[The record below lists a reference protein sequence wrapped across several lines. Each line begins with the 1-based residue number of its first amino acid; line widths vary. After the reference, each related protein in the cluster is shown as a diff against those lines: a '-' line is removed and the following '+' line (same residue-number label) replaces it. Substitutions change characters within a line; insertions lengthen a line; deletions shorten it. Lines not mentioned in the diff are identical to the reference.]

1 MKELVFETK
10 LIEYLST
17 GRVVENNEVEEDL
30 INFLPSQKKWTYR
43 PDIRTTDALW
53 QNFKEILEQHNQSE
67 LSYRPMTVTE
77 FAQVKKVI
85 SDLHTPYQAGQ
96 FLYGMNGTAQIEIDL
111 DDGKHVYLTV
121 FKQDAVDADDTV
133 YQVVNQIKRPAI
145 VTGKIDRRF
154 DTTLLINGLPIVQI
168 EEKKDT
174 IDVNA
179 ALNQMK
185 EYIDEKQYGDIFSTL
200 QILVGITPNNVKYM
214 ANTPSERFNKDFA
227 FNWQVKEEDDR
238 GVSRYRT
245 VRQWK
250 EFARRFL
257 SIPMAH
263 QMATSFMIL
272 DGTKTKET
280 LKVMRPYQVEAT
292 RKVIEALKRTDF
304 ELGTNKLGYI
314 WHTTGSGKTIT
325 SFKTAWLASRLPNV
339 DKVVFLVDRVN
350 LTNQTRDEYRAYDPE
365 HIEGNIEGESALGSV
380 QDTKNT
386 RALGRR
392 LKDRSSSIIVTSI
405 QKMDTLVKRR
415 SFKSPDKN
423 IVFIVDEAHRSTNGN
438 SFATIQ
444 NAFKRAAWV
453 GYTGTPMVE
462 DTAKGTYTQDVF
474 GSCLH
479 SYTIRDA
486 IRDRNVLGFKVDF
499 ETTID
504 QEAMK
509 EKYLPEFYHAQHPD
523 WSNEKIKE
531 KIANLTPEDMDDA
544 VQPSF
549 YDENQD
555 HIQLVVEDVF
565 KNWKNRSNDGKYNA
579 LFTTHVGGGK
589 ASTPM
594 AMMYFDAFQRKNQE
608 LKEQG
613 RTDDYLRVAVTFAD
627 STNHN
632 DHSLESN
639 KGLHRAMMA
648 YNDEFGTKFGMSDVS
663 EYTDDVVDR
672 LKKTADDGKYLDLV
686 IVVDQLLT
694 GFNAPELN
702 TLYVDRTLKNASL
715 IQAYS
720 RTNRVADM
728 DAKPFGRIVNYRW
741 PAQNERLMN
750 EALAIYADEK
760 SADLSDEERKR
771 RNQEDGIT
779 AKDFSSTLA
788 DVKEVIEELREM
800 TEDFNEIPA
809 SEKKCEEMYGLLRS
823 YNAGMTKLKQY
834 QPENGEGFDYSE
846 PDKVLEKLGISSEEE
861 VMLTTVLANQL
872 KAKLAAAKEI
882 PVYQLDLRMS
892 HIKDVRVNYDYLTEL
907 IATLLRQVHD
917 KKMEEAQDTQ
927 EKIVQFADGLDDRLH
942 AKQIKNA
949 ASAIVQ
955 GYYPDKNSKLKYPYD
970 LDDSKTVIEEANAVN
985 IDQAILEFRYKWGLT
1000 DVVNNAVFKEML
1012 AQHTYGK
1019 QDLNDTNLLSN
1030 WQKEAVKTYHIMAQD
1045 ATIKS
1050 LSKVKYRNELRAAI
1064 YDLADT
1070 LVREE

>member
-1 MKELVFETK
+1 MRELVFETK
-10 LIEYLST
+10 LIEYLTT
-17 GRVVENNEVEEDL
+17 GRVVENNEVEED
-30 INFLPSQKKWTYR
+30 IIEFLPSQKKWTYR
-43 PDIRTTDALW
+43 PDIHTTDALW

-67 LSYRPMTVTE
+67 LGYRPMTVTE

-96 FLYGMNGTAQIEIDL
+96 FLYGMNGTSQVEVDL

-133 YQVVNQIKRPAI
+133 YQVVNQIERSAI
-145 VTGKIDRRF
+145 VTGKKDRRF

-168 EEKKDT
+168 EEKRDT

-214 ANTPSERFNKDFA
+214 ANAPSERFNKDFA
-227 FNWQVKEEDDR
+227 FNWQVKEEDDK

-245 VRQWK
+245 VRKWK
-250 EFARRFL
+250 EFAQRFL

-263 QMATSFMIL
+263 KMATSFMIL
-272 DGTKTKET
+272 DGTKTKEM

-292 RKVIEALKRTDF
+292 RKVINALKHTDF
-304 ELGTNKLGYI
+304 EFGTNKLGYI

-365 HIEGNIEGESALGSV
+365 HIEDNIEREAALGSV

-386 RALGRR
+386 TALGRR
-392 LKDRSSSIIVTSI
+392 LKDKSSSIIVTSI

-423 IVFIVDEAHRSTNGN
+423 IVFIVDATNGN
-438 SFATIQ
+438 SFIAIQ
-444 NAFKRAAWV
+444 NAFKKAAWV

-462 DTAKGTYTQDVF
+462 DTTKGTYTQDVF

-486 IRDRNVLGFKVDF
+486 IRDQNVLGFKVDF

-504 QEAMK
+504 QESMK

-523 WSNEKIKE
+523 WSEEKIKE

-544 VQPSF
+544 IQPSF
-549 YDENQD
+549 YDNNQE
-555 HIQLVVEDVF
+555 HVRLVVENVF
-565 KNWKNRSNDGKYNA
+565 KNWKNRSSNGKYNA
-579 LFTTHVGGGK
+579 LLTTRVGGGK

-594 AMMYFDAFQRKNQE
+594 AMMYFDEFQRKNQE
-608 LKEQG
+608 LKAQG
-613 RTDDYLRVAVTFAD
+613 KADDCLRVAVTFAD
-627 STNHN
+627 TTNHS

-639 KGLHRAMMA
+639 KGLHRAIMT
-648 YNDEFGTKFGMSDVS
+648 YNAEFGTNFGMSDVS
-663 EYTDDVVDR
+663 EYTDNVVDR
-672 LKKTADDGKYLDLV
+672 LKKTADDGNYLDLV

-702 TLYVDRTLKNASL
+702 ALYVDRTLKNASL

-720 RTNRVADM
+720 RTNRIADM
-728 DAKPFGRIVNYRW
+728 ENKPWGCIVNYRW
-741 PAQNERLMN
+741 SAQNERLMN
-750 EALAIYADEK
+750 EALAVYADEK
-760 SADLSDEERKR
+760 SAHLSDEERKR

-779 AKDFSSTLA
+779 AKDFNSTLA
-788 DVKEVIEELREM
+788 DVKAVIKELREM

-809 SEKKCEEMYGLLRS
+809 SEKKCEEMYGLLKA
-823 YNAGMTKLKQY
+823 YNAGMAKIKQY
-834 QPENGEGFDYSE
+834 QPEDDEGFDYSE
-846 PDKVLEKLGISSEEE
+846 PDKVLKKLEISSEEE

-907 IATLLRQVHD
+907 ITTLLRQVHD
-917 KKMEEAQDTQ
+917 KKMDEAQETQ
-927 EKIVQFADGLDDRLH
+927 DKIVQFADGLDDRLH

-955 GYYPDKNSKLKYPYD
+955 GLYPDKNSKLKYPYD
-970 LDDSKTVIEEANAVN
+970 LKDSRAVIEKANAVN
-985 IDQAILEFRYKWGLT
+985 IDQVILDFRYKWGLT
-1000 DVVNNAVFKEML
+1000 DVVNNAVFKEIL

-1019 QDLNDTNLLSN
+1019 QDLNDTNRISD
-1030 WQKEAVKTYHIMAQD
+1030 WQKEAAKTYQVMAQD

-1050 LSKVKYRNELRAAI
+1050 LSKVKYRNELRTAI
-1064 YDLADT
+1064 YELADA